1 MLGRSIWQIYEGRLR
16 ESVMGINPYVVL
28 IAIIT
33 VLIAVPVGTWAGPD
47 TCITCHTDA
56 EQLKTLVK
64 PPEIGGE
71 GEG

>member
-1 MLGRSIWQIYEGRLR
+1 MR
-16 ESVMGINPYVVL
+16 MNPYLFLAACFFIL
-28 IAIIT
+28 IPFHET
-33 VLIAVPVGTWAGPD
+33 LSSESD

-56 EQLKTLVK
+56 EKLKSLVK